1 MRHIAESSS
10 QSLSS
15 RFGSISGYR
24 SKVFL
29 SPACGGV
36 ESSAVPIM
44 ESSRLSEGLLHCDDC
59 LINSKRGSSCQGSE
73 TEEGVH

>member
-1 MRHIAESSS
+1 MPHLTESSS

-15 RFGSISGYR
+15 RFGSISGFR

-36 ESSAVPIM
+36 ESSSESIM
-44 ESSRLSEGLLHCDDC
+44 EIPRFSEGLHV
-59 LINSKRGSSCQGSE
+59 I
-73 TEEGVH
+73 